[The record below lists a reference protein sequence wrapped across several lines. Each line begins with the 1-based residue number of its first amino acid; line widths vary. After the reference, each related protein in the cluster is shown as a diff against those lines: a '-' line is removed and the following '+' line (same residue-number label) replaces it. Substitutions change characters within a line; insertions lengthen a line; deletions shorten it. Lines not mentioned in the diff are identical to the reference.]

1 LNRQLHGGGR
11 PSGVRLVPAIACAFA
26 AVALT
31 WAAGLGAPFALVP
44 PDSGASGWWQL
55 WTAHFVHLDAAHL
68 LLDAGAAA
76 LILSRLRRL
85 HALLWMPPVVGIAVL
100 VTRPDLASYAGL
112 SGVLHGL
119 AVLLAFELAAE
130 PGSSG
135 RTRTVAYGLG
145 FAVILKAVAE
155 TVWDTRLFTSG
166 IDLSG
171 VPVGEAHLAGAVCG
185 LAAGV
190 LGRVFTQRAL
200 KKPAM
205 RPNAAATV

>member
-1 LNRQLHGGGR
+1 LNQQPHGGGR

-31 WAAGLGAPFALVP
+31 WAAGLGAPLALAAP
-44 PDSGASGWWQL
+44 GSGASGWWQL
-55 WTAHFVHLDAAHL
+55 WTGHFVHLDPAHL

-85 HALLWMPPVVGIAVL
+85 HALLWMPPLVGIAVL
-100 VTRPDLASYAGL
+100 LTRPDLASYAGL

-130 PGSSG
+130 PGSSK
-135 RTRTVAYGLG
+135 RARAAAASLG
-145 FAVILKAVAE
+145 FVVILKAVAE

-171 VPVGEAHLAGAVCG
+171 VPVGEAHLAGALCG
-185 LAAGV
+185 LAAGI
-190 LGRVFTQRAL
+190 LGRAVAQRAL
-200 KKPAM
+200 EKPAIAG
-205 RPNAAATV
+205 NAAAAV